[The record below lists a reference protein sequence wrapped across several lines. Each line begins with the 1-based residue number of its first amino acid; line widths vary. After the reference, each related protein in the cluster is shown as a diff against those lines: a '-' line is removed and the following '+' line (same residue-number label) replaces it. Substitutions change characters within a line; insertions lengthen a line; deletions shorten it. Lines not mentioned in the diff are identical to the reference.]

1 MQKIL
6 LIIIVAIIP
15 LKVNAEMIKPDP
27 SISPKDVIL
36 IQESIIEDLDAK
48 QKIFKELDKLSS
60 KNTILAS

>member
-1 MQKIL
+1 
-6 LIIIVAIIP
+6 
-15 LKVNAEMIKPDP
+15 MIKPDP